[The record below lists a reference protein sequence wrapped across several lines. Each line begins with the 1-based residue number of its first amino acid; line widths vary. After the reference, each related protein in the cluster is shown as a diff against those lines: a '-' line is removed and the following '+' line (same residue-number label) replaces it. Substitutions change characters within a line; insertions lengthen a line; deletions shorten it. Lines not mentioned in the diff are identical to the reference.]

1 LTIFEVR
8 VPNPDNRTPNPV
20 FYMEEPM
27 IGMRQKILMVLIPLV
42 LIACQSAKKKN
53 GEAAVI
59 ERVKIAMLC
68 MQRASWEQG
77 VAMQGLIEIGDT
89 LCAVNMAREAVLRR
103 KPDGRLSMVGSD
115 WNVSDPASNGPG
127 VLFAFRVTGDET
139 FRKAAEAQY
148 RYLLAPSSRTPK
160 GFIRHNS
167 ATMQVWSDN
176 AFMAFPFLAMMG
188 DAREAVGQ
196 IEGMRESLWDGEAG
210 LFRHI
215 WDEEKRKFDDK
226 SHWGGGNG
234 WNAAAM
240 AQVIDLL
247 PAGMKADR
255 LRLISYEKELID
267 GCLRHMRQDGF
278 FFDKIDEP
286 NFVETN
292 LGQMLAYSIYKGIR
306 SGWLDRSYLNAAD
319 RMRGAA
325 WTKIDRH
332 GFIQGASGS
341 PSFDRP
347 GTSTECQAFFL
358 MMEGERRKLGH

>member
-1 LTIFEVR
+1 
-8 VPNPDNRTPNPV
+8 
-20 FYMEEPM
+20 
-27 IGMRQKILMVLIPLV
+27 MVHTQLKMTFALIPIILV
-42 LIACQSAKKKN
+42 ACQPVKNKN
-53 GEAAVI
+53 GEAMII
-59 ERVKIAMLC
+59 EKVKNAMLC

-77 VAMQGLIEIGDT
+77 VAMQGMIEIGDT
-89 LCAVNMAREAVLRR
+89 LSAVAMAREAVLRR
-103 KPDGRLSMVGSD
+103 KPDGRLAMVGSD

-127 VLFAFRVTGDET
+127 VLFAYRVTGDEN

-148 RYLLAPSSRTPK
+148 RYLLARSSRTPR

-167 ATMQVWSDN
+167 ATMQIWSDN

-188 DAREAVGQ
+188 DSREAVRQ
-196 IEGMRESLWDGEAG
+196 IEGMRESLWDGDAG

-247 PAGMKADR
+247 PVEQKADR
-255 LRLISYEKELID
+255 RRVAGYAKELID
-267 GCLRHMRQDGF
+267 GCLARMRPDGF
-278 FFDKIDEP
+278 FYDKVDEA
-286 NFVETN
+286 NFIETN
-292 LGQMLAYSIYKGIR
+292 LGQMLAYSIYKGVR
-306 SGWLDRSYLNAAD
+306 SGWLDKTYLKAAD
-319 RMRGAA
+319 RMRDAA
-325 WTKIDRH
+325 RSKIDRH
-332 GFIQGASGS
+332 GLIQGASGS

-358 MMEGERRKLGH
+358 LMEGARRKLIQ

>member
-1 LTIFEVR
+1 
-8 VPNPDNRTPNPV
+8 
-20 FYMEEPM
+20 MEERM
-27 IGMRQKILMVLIPLV
+27 IFARSKILVALIPVILV
-42 LIACQSAKKKN
+42 SCQPTKNRN
-53 GEAAVI
+53 GEAMLI
-59 ERVKIAMLC
+59 EKVKNAMLC

-127 VLFAFRVTGDET
+127 VLFAYRVTGDESY
-139 FRKAAEAQY
+139 RKAAEAQY
-148 RYLLAPSSRTPK
+148 RYLLLPSSRTPK

-167 ATMQVWSDN
+167 ATMQIWSDN

-188 DAREAVGQ
+188 DIREAVRQ
-196 IEGMRESLWDGEAG
+196 IEGMRESLWDKDAR

-215 WDEEKRKFDDK
+215 WDEEKKKFDDR

-247 PAGMKADR
+247 PDGQEADR
-255 LRLISYEKELID
+255 RRVAGYAKELID
-267 GCLRHMRQDGF
+267 ECLARMRPDGF
-278 FFDKIDEP
+278 FYDKIDEA

-292 LGQMLAYSIYKGIR
+292 LGQMLAYTIYRGVR
-306 SGWLDRSYLNAAD
+306 AGWLDKSYLQAAD
-319 RMRGAA
+319 RMREAA
-325 WTKIDRH
+325 RSKIDRH
-332 GFIQGASGS
+332 GYIRGASGS

-358 MMEGERRKLGH
+358 MMEGARRKLIK